1 MNVLEV
7 FAVFGGLFL
16 FFFLVWL
23 LAKHLIKKEKELEKL
38 EKERERWKS
47 KNETS
52 REVIEMLNQ
61 SKMID
66 DSEKQK

>member
-23 LAKHLIKKEKELEKL
+23 LAKHLIKKEEEWEKL
-38 EKERERWKS
+38 EKERKKWES
-47 KNETS
+47 KIKTS
-52 REVIEMLNQ
+52 KEVIEMLNRD
-61 SKMID
+61 KMINN
-66 DSEKQK
+66 SEK

>member
-1 MNVLEV
+1 MSILI
-7 FAVFGGLFL
+7 G
-16 FFFLVWL
+16 L
-23 LAKHLIKKEKELEKL
+23 LAGLGMFLSLYLLKVYIDRKEKELEKL